1 MNRKNGKRGKDGVRP
16 FPSFPIL
23 LFNSAAMTAL
33 GIIVLVLLTAAA
45 AVLWWQHGQLKLLR
59 TRHAKELAAQRT
71 QREVELAAQAE
82 RTAALFDRMV
92 EGIIVV
98 GPHGRIRLA
107 NRAAGVLFD
116 FAPPASDRTVL
127 EATRHHEVAALVARL
142 DGEPEVLNHELRLDG
157 LAETRFLQVNA
168 LALRGTDGARD
179 GAILVFHDLT
189 RLRQL
194 EAVRQEFVANVSHEL
209 RTPLSLIKS
218 AAETLIDG
226 GKIDPAVTA
235 RFLEIIDKHA
245 SRLTLLID
253 DLLLLARLD
262 SGRIELQLQPVALRV
277 AAQDALDDAAL
288 IARAREISLDNQVA
302 PEAVAYADPERLR
315 QVLAN
320 LIDNGIKYGRVGGH
334 LAVGGRVLDR
344 DYVELTV
351 RDDGPGIPA
360 EAKARVFE
368 RFYRADKARSREQG
382 GTGLGLAIVKNVV
395 QAHGGDV
402 RVESAA
408 GTGTEFF
415 ITLPAAKV

>member
-1 MNRKNGKRGKDGVRP
+1 MRP